1 MELSILLMEQIA
13 KLFIMIFMGYAIV
26 KMGFLKDEDSKVLST
41 LVLYLIVPCVI
52 LNAFQVD
59 YTPENESGL
68 MLACIA
74 SLLLL
79 FILLP
84 IVNLIGKVLHLN
96 EVETMSIYYSNS

>member
-26 KMGFLKDEDSKVLST
+26 KMGLLKDEDSKVLST

-59 YTPENESGL
+59 YTPEKVSGL
-68 MLACIA
+68 DAGLYRVVIA
-74 SLLLL
+74 SFYLYCSRSS
-79 FILLP
+79 
-84 IVNLIGKVLHLN
+84 
-96 EVETMSIYYSNS
+96 T

>member
-59 YTPENESGL
+59 YTPEKVAVYAG
-68 MLACIA
+68 MHRVTA
-74 SLLLL
+74 S
-79 FILLP
+79 FIYP
-84 IVNLIGKVLHLN
+84 APDRQPDRKSPAS
-96 EVETMSIYYSNS
+96 E